1 MSDTR
6 PLSLRFL
13 LLLLLSAAVLFAAC
27 GSDARS
33 FDTGTGSS
41 TEAAPTSD
49 PPSAEPPTTAAPA
62 TTTTTVGT
70 PTLSDV
76 ARNKPIPEGRWQV
89 KLGLASVSFE
99 TDGRLLLH
107 RDEDV
112 LRVGLDVSGSRNE
125 IVIAYVTGYVKV
137 PKPEAGPLPSNL
149 REWFDESAFVN
160 LTAEG
165 TLDVDGAEVAWFDFD
180 TVETPGSVSCHLGSR
195 CLALVRA
202 SNDYVHFL
210 PSRTV
215 RVIDLRRAGGVMLFV
230 NADPESFD
238 DLASTALDLAAGI
251 RGEDA

>member
-1 MSDTR
+1 MSD
-6 PLSLRFL
+6 
-13 LLLLLSAAVLFAAC
+13 AA
-27 GSDARS
+27 
-33 FDTGTGSS
+33 S
-41 TEAAPTSD
+41 TET
-49 PPSAEPPTTAAPA
+49 PSTAATA
-62 TTTTTVGT
+62 TTTTLLGT
-70 PTLSDV
+70 PSLSDV
-76 ARNKPIPEGRWQV
+76 ARNEPIPEGRWKV

-137 PKPEAGPLPSNL
+137 PKPEAGPLPSDL
-149 REWFDESAFVN
+149 REWFDESAYVN

-180 TVETPGSVSCHLGSR
+180 TVETPAAAFCHLSSR

-202 SNDYVHFL
+202 SNDYVYFL
-210 PSRTV
+210 PSSTV

-230 NADPESFD
+230 NAGPENFD
-238 DLASTALDLAAGI
+238 DLASAALDLAAGI
-251 RGEDA
+251 RSEDA